1 MVSLRLGCFET
12 EQPNSCFSIRHLGAA
27 FQRRSSLLLS
37 KQFAT
42 GKPLPRS
49 QNLSDQMKEPQTL
62 PALLKRNAD
71 RYGDRRVAI
80 REKEFGIWQS
90 TTWEGYYENVR
101 DFALGLH
108 QLGFNQ
114 GDNLSYAGDN
124 RPQGLYAELA
134 VQALGGAIVG
144 IYPDSH
150 LEQVEYIINHSDSI
164 FIVAGDQE
172 QADKV
177 LELKSTCPKV
187 KKVIVDDP
195 KGMRHYDDPLL
206 AYFRDIQKLG
216 RELAQKQP
224 DLFDEM
230 IAKVAPDDVGMI
242 NYTSGT
248 TGVPKGSMITQKN
261 MVAVARLQDAVDAAR
276 DDFEYVSFLPFAWI
290 GEQEFGVYWPLYKA
304 FAVNFPEKVETVQ
317 ENIREIGPH
326 ILLAPPRIW
335 EKICSDIQVKIQE
348 AVWIKRFVYQTFLP
362 VGYRMADLILEKK
375 RPPVRWRL
383 LNWIAYLMLFRSLNN
398 FFGLTQLRHAYTGG
412 APLGPEIFKMFLAL
426 GVKIKQAYGATET
439 TAATIVHRTD
449 DIRLETVGV
458 PLPEVDVKT
467 TDTGELLTRG
477 EMVFKGYY
485 KNPQA
490 TQQALKDG
498 WFYSGD
504 AAIIDD
510 DGHVVIIDR
519 MADVMKLSDGSRFSP
534 QLIENKLKFSPFIM
548 DAVIIG
554 QEKPYIAAMI
564 SVDAGN
570 VGKWAENNQIAYTT
584 FTDLSQKREVYDL
597 IADEVVKTNQTLPK
611 VAKVK
616 KFVLLYKELDADDE
630 ELTRTRKVRRKF
642 VLQRYKELVDA
653 LYGDQEELDIEA
665 DIRYRDG
672 TAYRMKT
679 KVVVKRVND

>member
-1 MVSLRLGCFET
+1 MTESL
-12 EQPNSCFSIRHLGAA
+12 
-27 FQRRSSLLLS
+27 
-37 KQFAT
+37 
-42 GKPLPRS
+42 
-49 QNLSDQMKEPQTL
+49 TL
-62 PALLKRNAD
+62 PALLKRNAE
-71 RYGDRRVAI
+71 RYGDNRVAI

-90 TTWEGYYENVR
+90 TTWQGYYEHVR

-108 QLGFNQ
+108 KLGFKR
-114 GDNLSYAGDN
+114 GDKIAYAGDN

-134 VQALGGAIVG
+134 AQAIGGAIVG

-150 LEQVEYIINHSDSI
+150 LDQVEYIINHSDAI
-164 FIVAGDQE
+164 YVVAGDQE

-177 LELKSTCPKV
+177 LELKSTCSKV

-195 KGMRHYDDPLL
+195 KGLRHYDDPIL
-206 AYFRDIQKLG
+206 AYFKDIQKLG
-216 RELAQKQP
+216 RQLAQEQP
-224 DLFDEM
+224 HLFKEM
-230 IAKVAPDDVGMI
+230 IAAVAPDDVGMI

-248 TGVPKGSMITQKN
+248 TGLPKGSMITQKN

-348 AVWIKRFVYQTFLP
+348 AVWIKRFIYHKFLP
-362 VGYRMADLILEKK
+362 VGYRMADFILAKK
-375 RPPVRWRL
+375 DPPIGWQFLSRVGYL
-383 LNWIAYLMLFRSLNN
+383 LLFRSLNN
-398 FFGLTQLRHAYTGG
+398 YFGLTRLRHAYTGG

-458 PLPEVDVKT
+458 PLPEVEVKT
-467 TDTGELLTRG
+467 TDTGELLTKG
-477 EMVFKGYY
+477 DMVFKGYY
-485 KNPQA
+485 KNPEA
-490 TQQALKDG
+490 SAHAIIDG

-504 AAIIDD
+504 AALIDE

-519 MADVMKLSDGSRFSP
+519 LADVMKLSDGSRFSP
-534 QLIENKLKFSPFIM
+534 QLIENKLKFSPFIT
-548 DAVIIG
+548 DAVVIG

-564 SVDAGN
+564 SIDSGN

-584 FTDLSQKREVYDL
+584 FTDLSQKMEVYDL
-597 IADEVVKTNQTLPK
+597 IAEEVAKANKTLPK

-616 KFVLLYKELDADDE
+616 KIVLLYKELDADDE
-630 ELTRTRKVRRKF
+630 ELTRTRKVRRNF
-642 VLQRYKELVDA
+642 VLQRYKELVDG
-653 LYGDQEELDIEA
+653 LYGDQAALNIEA
-665 DIRYRDG
+665 DIRYTDG
-672 TAYRMKT
+672 TGYRMKT
-679 KVVVKRVND
+679 RVMIKKIGVD

>member
-1 MVSLRLGCFET
+1 MSDQNITL
-12 EQPNSCFSIRHLGAA
+12 P
-27 FQRRSSLLLS
+27 SLL
-37 KQFAT
+37 KQ
-42 GKPLPRS
+42 
-49 QNLSDQMKEPQTL
+49 
-62 PALLKRNAD
+62 NAE
-71 RYGDRRVAI
+71 RYGNSRVAI

-90 TTWEGYYENVR
+90 VTWQGYYENVR

-108 QLGFNQ
+108 QLGFKRGN
-114 GDNLSYAGDN
+114 NLAYAGDN

-134 VQALGGAIVG
+134 VQTLGGAIVG

-150 LEQVEYIINHSDSI
+150 LDQVEYIINHSDSI
-164 FIVAGDQE
+164 FLVAGDQE

-177 LELKSTCPKV
+177 LELKSSCPKV
-187 KKVIVDDP
+187 RKVIVDDP
-195 KGMRHYDDPLL
+195 KGMRRYGDPIL
-206 AYFRDIQKLG
+206 AFFKDIQKSG
-216 RELAQKQP
+216 RQVAETQP
-224 DLFDEM
+224 HLFDEM
-230 IAKVAPDDVGMI
+230 IAEISPDDVGMI

-248 TGVPKGSMITQKN
+248 TGLPKGSMITQKN
-261 MVAVARLQDAVDAAR
+261 MVAVARLQDAVDSAQ
-276 DDFEYVSFLPFAWI
+276 DNFEYVSFLPFAWI
-290 GEQEFGVYWPLYKA
+290 GEQQFGVYWPLAKA

-348 AVWIKRFVYQTFLP
+348 AGWIKRLVYRIFLP
-362 VGYRMADLILEKK
+362 VGYRMADFTLEKIK
-375 RPPVRWRL
+375 PPMGWRIL
-383 LNWIAYLMLFRSLNN
+383 SWIAYLLLFRSLNN
-398 FFGLTQLRHAYTGG
+398 YFGLTRLRHAYTGG

-449 DIRLETVGV
+449 DIRIDTVGV
-458 PLPEVDVKT
+458 PLPGIEVRT
-467 TDTGELLTRG
+467 TDTGELLTKG
-477 EMVFKGYY
+477 DTVFKGYY
-485 KNPQA
+485 KNPEA
-490 TQQALKDG
+490 TTEAIIDG

-548 DAVIIG
+548 DAVVIG

-570 VGKWAENNQIAYTT
+570 VGKWAENKQLAYTT
-584 FTDLSQKREVYDL
+584 FTDLSQKKEIYDL
-597 IADEVVKTNQTLPK
+597 IAKEVAKTNHSLPK
-611 VAKVK
+611 VAKVRR
-616 KFVLLYKELDADDE
+616 FVLLYKELDADDE

-642 VLQRYKELVDA
+642 VIERYKELIEA
-653 LYGDQEELDIEA
+653 LYGDEEKIDIEA
-665 DIRYRDG
+665 DIRYKDG
-672 TAYRMKT
+672 KGYRMKT
-679 KVVVKRVND
+679 RVMIRPVDN

>member
-1 MVSLRLGCFET
+1 MT
-12 EQPNSCFSIRHLGAA
+12 ES
-27 FQRRSSLLLS
+27 
-37 KQFAT
+37 
-42 GKPLPRS
+42 
-49 QNLSDQMKEPQTL
+49 QTL
-62 PALLKRNAD
+62 PGLLKRNAE
-71 RYGDRRVAI
+71 RYGDSRVAI

-90 TTWEGYYENVR
+90 TTWKGYFENVR

-108 QLGFNQ
+108 QLGFKR

-124 RPQGLYAELA
+124 RPQGLYSELA
-134 VQALGGAIVG
+134 AQTLGGAIVG

-150 LEQVEYIINHSDSI
+150 LDQVEYIINHSDSI
-164 FIVAGDQE
+164 FVVAGDQE

-177 LELKSTCPKV
+177 LELKSTCPGL

-195 KGMRHYDDPLL
+195 KGMRNYDDPLL
-206 AYFRDIQKLG
+206 AYFNDIQKQG
-216 RELAQKQP
+216 RELAEKNP
-224 DLFDEM
+224 DLFDKM
-230 IAKVAPDDVGMI
+230 IDGVSPDDVGMI

-248 TGVPKGSMITQKN
+248 TGLPKGSMITQKN

-276 DDFEYVSFLPFAWI
+276 KDFEYVSFLPFAWI
-290 GEQEFGVYWPLYKA
+290 GEQEFGVYWPLYRG
-304 FAVNFPEKVETVQ
+304 FAVNFPEKVETVL

-348 AVWIKRFVYQTFLP
+348 AAWIKRFVYKTFLP
-362 VGYRMADLILEKK
+362 VGYRMADFILQKK
-375 RPPVRWRL
+375 NPPIAWRV
-383 LNWIAYLMLFRSLNN
+383 LNGIAYLLLFRSLNN
-398 FFGLTQLRHAYTGG
+398 FFGLTRLSHAYTGG

-439 TAATIVHRTD
+439 TAATIIHRTD

-458 PLPEVDVKT
+458 PLPEIEVRT

-477 EMVFKGYY
+477 DTVFKGYY
-485 KNPQA
+485 KNPEA
-490 TQQALKDG
+490 TAKAIVDG

-548 DAVIIG
+548 DAVVIG
-554 QEKPYIAAMI
+554 QEKPYISAMI
-564 SVDAGN
+564 SIDSGN
-570 VGKWAENNQIAYTT
+570 VGKWAENSQLAYTT
-584 FTDLSQKREVYDL
+584 FADLSQKKEVYDL
-597 IADEVVKTNQTLPK
+597 IAEEVAKTNKSLPR

-630 ELTRTRKVRRKF
+630 ELTRTRKVRRNF
-642 VLQRYKELVDA
+642 VLQRYDELVNA
-653 LYGDQEELDIEA
+653 LYGDREKVDIEA
-665 DIRYRDG
+665 DIRYKDG
-672 TAYRMKT
+672 TGYRMKT
-679 KVVVKRVND
+679 RVMIKPVGHDASD

>member
-1 MVSLRLGCFET
+1 
-12 EQPNSCFSIRHLGAA
+12 
-27 FQRRSSLLLS
+27 
-37 KQFAT
+37 
-42 GKPLPRS
+42 
-49 QNLSDQMKEPQTL
+49 MKEPQTL

-679 KVVVKRVND
+679 KVVVKRVSD

>member
-1 MVSLRLGCFET
+1 MSG
-12 EQPNSCFSIRHLGAA
+12 P
-27 FQRRSSLLLS
+27 
-37 KQFAT
+37 K
-42 GKPLPRS
+42 
-49 QNLSDQMKEPQTL
+49 TL
-62 PALLKRNAD
+62 PALLKRNAE
-71 RYGDRRVAI
+71 RYGDSRVAI

-90 TTWEGYYENVR
+90 TTWNGYYENVR

-108 QLGFNQ
+108 ELGFKPGN
-114 GDNLSYAGDN
+114 NLSYAGDN

-134 VQALGGAIVG
+134 AQTLGGAIVG

-164 FIVAGDQE
+164 FVVAGDQE

-177 LELKSTCPKV
+177 LELKSTCPNV
-187 KKVIVDDP
+187 IKVIVDDP
-195 KGMRHYDDPLL
+195 KGMRHYDDPIL
-206 AYFRDIQKLG
+206 AYFKEIQKLG
-216 RELAQKQP
+216 RQLAEKQP
-224 DLFDEM
+224 HLFDEM
-230 IAKVAPDDVGMI
+230 IAAVTPDHVGMI

-276 DDFEYVSFLPFAWI
+276 GGFEYVSFLPFAWI

-348 AVWIKRFVYQTFLP
+348 AVWMKRFVYQKFLP
-362 VGYRMADLILEKK
+362 VGYRMADFILAKK
-375 RPPVRWRL
+375 DPPLGWRL
-383 LNWIAYLMLFRSLNN
+383 LSRLGYWVLFRSLNN
-398 FFGLTQLRHAYTGG
+398 YFGLSRLRHAYTGG

-439 TAATIVHRTD
+439 TAATIIHRTD
-449 DIRLETVGV
+449 DIRLETVGE
-458 PLPEVDVKT
+458 PLPEIEVKT

-477 EMVFKGYY
+477 DTVFKGYY
-485 KNPQA
+485 KNPEA
-490 TQQALKDG
+490 TAKTLIDG

-504 AAIIDD
+504 AALIDE

-519 MADVMKLSDGSRFSP
+519 LADVMKLSDGSRFSP

-554 QEKPYIAAMI
+554 QEKPYIASMI

-584 FTDLSQKREVYDL
+584 FTDLSQKQEVYDL
-597 IADEVVKTNQTLPK
+597 IAREVATTNRTLPK
-611 VAKVK
+611 VARVK
-616 KFVLLYKELDADDE
+616 RIVLLYKELDADDE

-642 VLQRYKELVDA
+642 VLQRYQQLVDA
-653 LYGDQEELDIEA
+653 LYGDKEELDVEA
-665 DIRYRDG
+665 DIRYKDG
-672 TAYRMKT
+672 TGYRMKT
-679 KVVVKRVND
+679 RVMIKAVEDE

>member
-1 MVSLRLGCFET
+1 MT
-12 EQPNSCFSIRHLGAA
+12 EPH
-27 FQRRSSLLLS
+27 
-37 KQFAT
+37 
-42 GKPLPRS
+42 
-49 QNLSDQMKEPQTL
+49 TL
-62 PALLKRNAD
+62 PAFLKRNAEQ
-71 RYGDRRVAI
+71 YGDNRVAI

-90 TTWEGYYENVR
+90 VTWQGYYENVR

-108 QLGFNQ
+108 ELGFKPGN
-114 GDNLSYAGDN
+114 NLAYAGDN

-150 LEQVEYIINHSDSI
+150 LEQVEYIINHSDSVFVI
-164 FIVAGDQE
+164 AGDQE

-177 LELKSTCPKV
+177 LELKSTCPNLM
-187 KKVIVDDP
+187 KVIVDDP
-195 KGMRHYDDPLL
+195 KGMRHYDDPIL
-206 AYFRDIQKLG
+206 AYFKDIQKLG
-216 RELAQKQP
+216 RQLAEKKP
-224 DLFDEM
+224 YLFDEM
-230 IAKVAPDDVGMI
+230 ISSVTPEDVGMI

-248 TGVPKGSMITQKN
+248 TGLPKGSMITHKN

-276 DDFEYVSFLPFAWI
+276 DNFEYVSFLPFAWI

-335 EKICSDIQVKIQE
+335 EKIC
-348 AVWIKRFVYQTFLP
+348 IKRFVFRKFLA
-362 VGYRMADLILEKK
+362 VGYRMADFILDK
-375 RPPVRWRL
+375 RDPPPGWRL
-383 LNWIAYLMLFRSLNN
+383 LSRVAYWLLFRSLNN
-398 FFGLTQLRHAYTGG
+398 YFGLTRLRHAYTGG

-458 PLPEVDVKT
+458 PLPEVEVKT
-467 TDTGELLTRG
+467 TDSGELLTKG
-477 EMVFKGYY
+477 DMVFKGYY
-485 KNPQA
+485 KNPEATAQA
-490 TQQALKDG
+490 IKDG

-504 AAIIDD
+504 AALIDE

-519 MADVMKLSDGSRFSP
+519 LADVMKLSDGSRFSP

-548 DAVIIG
+548 DAVV
-554 QEKPYIAAMI
+554 IAI
-564 SVDAGN
+564 DAGN
-570 VGKWAENNQIAYTT
+570 VGKWVENNQIAYTT
-584 FTDLSQKREVYDL
+584 FTDLSQKKEVYDL
-597 IADEVVKTNQTLPK
+597 IAKEVAKTNKTLPK
-611 VAKVK
+611 IANVK

-642 VLQRYKELVDA
+642 VLQRYKELVDG
-653 LYGDQEELDIEA
+653 LYGDQAELDIEA
-665 DIRYRDG
+665 DIRYQDG
-672 TAYRMKT
+672 TGYRMKT
-679 KVVVKRVND
+679 RVMIKEIGVE

>member
-1 MVSLRLGCFET
+1 M
-12 EQPNSCFSIRHLGAA
+12 
-27 FQRRSSLLLS
+27 
-37 KQFAT
+37 
-42 GKPLPRS
+42 
-49 QNLSDQMKEPQTL
+49 
-62 PALLKRNAD
+62 
-71 RYGDRRVAI
+71 AI

-90 TTWEGYYENVR
+90 VTWQGYYENVR

-108 QLGFNQ
+108 QLGFKRGN
-114 GDNLSYAGDN
+114 NLAYAGDN

-134 VQALGGAIVG
+134 VQTLGGAIVG

-150 LEQVEYIINHSDSI
+150 LDQVEYIINHSDSI
-164 FIVAGDQE
+164 FLVAGDQE

-177 LELKSTCPKV
+177 LELKSSCPKV
-187 KKVIVDDP
+187 RKVIVDDP
-195 KGMRHYDDPLL
+195 KGMRRYGDPIL
-206 AYFRDIQKLG
+206 AFFKDIQKSG
-216 RELAQKQP
+216 RQTADTQP
-224 DLFDEM
+224 HLFDEM
-230 IAKVAPDDVGMI
+230 IAEISPDDVGMI

-248 TGVPKGSMITQKN
+248 TGLPKGSMITQKN
-261 MVAVARLQDAVDAAR
+261 MVAVARLQDAVDSAQ
-276 DDFEYVSFLPFAWI
+276 DNFEYVSFLPFAWI
-290 GEQEFGVYWPLYKA
+290 GEQQFGVYWPLVKA

-348 AVWIKRFVYQTFLP
+348 AGWIKRFAYRIFLP
-362 VGYRMADLILEKK
+362 IGYRMADYTLEKIK
-375 RPPVRWRL
+375 PPMGWRIL
-383 LNWIAYLMLFRSLNN
+383 SWIAYLLLFRSLNN
-398 FFGLTQLRHAYTGG
+398 YFGLTRLRHAYTGG

-449 DIRLETVGV
+449 DIRIDTVGV
-458 PLPEVDVKT
+458 PLPGIEVRT
-467 TDTGELLTRG
+467 TDTGELLTKG
-477 EMVFKGYY
+477 DTVFKGYY
-485 KNPQA
+485 KNPEA
-490 TQQALKDG
+490 TTEAIIDG

-548 DAVIIG
+548 DAVVIG

-570 VGKWAENNQIAYTT
+570 VGKWAENKQIAYTT
-584 FTDLSQKREVYDL
+584 FADLSQKKEIYDL
-597 IADEVVKTNQTLPK
+597 IAKEVAKTNHSLPK
-611 VAKVK
+611 VAKVRR
-616 KFVLLYKELDADDE
+616 FVLLYKELDADDE

-642 VLQRYKELVDA
+642 VIERYKKLIEA
-653 LYGDQEELDIEA
+653 LYGDKEKIDIEA
-665 DIRYRDG
+665 DIRYKDG
-672 TAYRMKT
+672 KGYRMKT
-679 KVVVKRVND
+679 RVMIKEIGVD